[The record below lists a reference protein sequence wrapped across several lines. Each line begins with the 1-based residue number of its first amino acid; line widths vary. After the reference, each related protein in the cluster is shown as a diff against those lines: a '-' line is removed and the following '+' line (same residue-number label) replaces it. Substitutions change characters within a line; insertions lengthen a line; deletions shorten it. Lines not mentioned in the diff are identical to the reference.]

1 MENISREA
9 ILRMVGLHDKAHL
22 MRQINAIQ
30 LSLEEEQG
38 MMVAYWTEI
47 RKTEREVTLIAGRMD
62 DAETDIAQLQ
72 VTAGQISA
80 DVSSLTTTVNG
91 HTTQIGELTVT
102 TSSISAS
109 VSSLTTTVNTIDGTV
124 TTHTSQIST
133 LTTDL
138 NGISATVTADHT
150 TLTGHTTQ
158 IGALEVTTS
167 GITQRVSSISDEVDA
182 IDGTVTTHTSQIS
195 TLTTDLNGISATV
208 TADHTTLG
216 THTTQIGA
224 LQVESTSISGR
235 VTAIEGDYV
244 KEAEISLMV
253 KKDSSG
259 YISNASIKADRIDFT
274 FTQSTNFVSNGTTV
288 MNINSNGDLWILG
301 EYKGGSITGQITV
314 GTGTNKMYIQPN
326 SSNGADLV
334 GYSGSTEVLK
344 LGFVAGEGTWTSI
357 TPSLEMKYYA
367 MSSLNFTATLKPYY
381 LSIKNNTSGLEA
393 NIQADRISIDG
404 DIRATSFAIKSGST
418 VYTGVTRTVTIG
430 STTLTIKGGIITDVS

>member
-80 DVSSLTTTVNG
+80 NVSSLTTTVNG

-124 TTHTSQIST
+124 TSHTSQIST

-167 GITQRVSSISDEVDA
+167 SISSSVSSLTTTVNT
-182 IDGTVTTHTSQIS
+182 IDGTVTSHTSQIS
-195 TLTTDLNGISATV
+195 SLTTSLNSISATV
-208 TADHTTLG
+208 TADHTTLTG
-216 THTTQIGA
+216 HTTQIGA
-224 LQVESTSISGR
+224 LEVTSTSISNR

-418 VYTGVTRTVTIG
+418 IYTGVNRTVTIG

>member
-1 MENISREA
+1 M
-9 ILRMVGLHDKAHL
+9 
-22 MRQINAIQ
+22 
-30 LSLEEEQG
+30 
-38 MMVAYWTEI
+38 
-47 RKTEREVTLIAGRMD
+47 
-62 DAETDIAQLQ
+62 
-72 VTAGQISA
+72 
-80 DVSSLTTTVNG
+80 
-91 HTTQIGELTVT
+91 
-102 TSSISAS
+102 TS
-109 VSSLTTTVNTIDGTV
+109 
-124 TTHTSQIST
+124 HTSQIST

-167 GITQRVSSISDEVDA
+167 SISSSVSSLTTTVNT
-182 IDGTVTTHTSQIS
+182 IDGTVTSHTSQIS
-195 TLTTDLNGISATV
+195 SLTTSLNSISATV
-208 TADHTTLG
+208 TADHTTLTG
-216 THTTQIGA
+216 HTTQIGA
-224 LQVESTSISGR
+224 LEVTSTSISNR

-381 LSIKNNTSGLEA
+381 LIIKNNTSGLEA

-404 DIRATSFAIKSGST
+404 DIRATAFAIISGST
-418 VYTGVTRTVTIG
+418 VYTGVNRTVTIG